1 MLCKKG
7 ECMALVIC
15 RECGKQISDQ
25 AAACPSCGAPALDR
39 SQSPPA
45 PVVVAAPKSRS
56 VAVLLAML
64 LGGLG
69 LHKFYLNSPGWGV
82 IYLLFCWTFIPA
94 IIGFIEGLVY
104 LFMSDQV
111 FQQKYGA
118 LGYNTLVIGS
128 HAKRIKECSYCGAK
142 NRSEDYTC
150 IRCGKPLL

>member
-1 MLCKKG
+1 
-7 ECMALVIC
+7 MALVNC

-25 AAACPSCGAPALDR
+25 AATCPSCGAPILGR
-39 SQSPPA
+39 SQSPSA
-45 PVVVAAPKSRS
+45 RVVVAAPKSRS
-56 VAVLLAML
+56 AAVLLSML

-94 IIGFIEGLVY
+94 IIGFLEGLGY
-104 LFMSDQV
+104 LFMSEQA

-118 LGYNTLVIGS
+118 LAYNTGVTGS
-128 HAKRIKECSYCGAK
+128 PTKRIKECSYCGAK